1 MSSELKTNKVSP
13 SSGAT
18 VTLGDASDVFQL
30 PASAEIDIASGATL
44 DVNGTIDATGATITG
59 FPQGGLQLITSATN
73 NSAVAT
79 WDFTDVFTSTYDV
92 YLIVISGLINV
103 NGSSEGTIKIG
114 NSALSSFETFAFSNY
129 EMNANGSVYWRN
141 SAGAEYIDM
150 NNNIPG
156 TDTHYAAQ
164 VTVFNPY
171 ESNIITN
178 VVGQG
183 ASYHTSVGGNSQA
196 HCAFGGQAT
205 GTTQSESFQIKASG
219 GNIGSSSYVA
229 RVSVY
234 GFAES

>member
-1 MSSELKTNKVSP
+1 M
-13 SSGAT
+13 
-18 VTLGDASDVFQL
+18 
-30 PASAEIDIASGATL
+30 

-79 WDFTDVFTSTYDV
+79 WDFTNVFTSTYDV

-114 NSALSSFETFAFSNY
+114 NSALSSFETFAFNNF
-129 EMNANGSVYWRN
+129 EMNANGNTYTRN

-150 NNNIPG
+150 NNNIAG

-178 VVGQG
+178 VVGRG